1 MISGL
6 LEQLGRAK
14 IFTKIDLRGAYNLV
28 RIKEGDDWK
37 IPFHT
42 RYGYFEYNVMPFGLT
57 NAPAVFQ
64 HMMNDI
70 FREHLDDF
78 VVIYLDD
85 ILIFSKNE
93 EEHEK
98 HVRLVLEKLRER
110 GLYAKLEKCLFHQ
123 TEMEFLGFIATTDGL
138 KMDPKKVEAIVSG
151 RLRRRLET
159 YNVFLDLL
167 TSIGSSSKIILES
180 QLHSLG

>member
-1 MISGL
+1 MENGVPH
-6 LEQLGRAK
+6 K
-14 IFTKIDLRGAYNLV
+14 V
-28 RIKEGDDWK
+28 W
-37 IPFHT
+37 H
-42 RYGYFEYNVMPFGLT
+42 FEYNVMPFRLT

-85 ILIFSKNE
+85 ILIYSKNE

-123 TEMEFLGFIATTDGL
+123 SEMEFLGFVATTEGL
-138 KMDPKKVEAIVSG
+138 KMDSKKVEAIMSWEVPKSV
-151 RLRRRLET
+151 RD
-159 YNVFLDLL
+159 V
-167 TSIGSSSKIILES
+167 
-180 QLHSLG
+180 